1 MTLTRPIV
9 AILLPLLIFIS
20 SCGRLIIRFF
30 LTASAVL
37 LVACSDGPV
46 TGPIQGQR
54 YPTTYARL
62 SSDSLATLD
71 SLFSQANPRI
81 CSGLNEFGFT
91 ALVEGGSFCIQG
103 TRSGVGEDAQIEH
116 LIDNAKVILAQNAQ
130 FTGVR
135 EASSL
140 SLAFWTPIR
149 NLQGDILDIRVRFEP
164 QVYQG
169 LQFQFADI
177 QLMIDSVG
185 ILSISGNHFPDIY
198 VPNPVVLPS
207 VAQRTLEGRVLIW
220 YDFGGSPI
228 EYRVSEVSF
237 CQDTLI
243 DGSALEPMKVILPHE
258 TERGIELRVAWRF
271 NVGCDLFHFSAWWMY
286 VDIVTGELLFTV
298 QLFVT

>member
-1 MTLTRPIV
+1 M
-9 AILLPLLIFIS
+9 IF
-20 SCGRLIIRFF
+20 CGRLIIRIF
-30 LTASAVL
+30 LTASSVL

-46 TGPIQGQR
+46 TGPIQDQP

-91 ALVEGGSFCIQG
+91 ALVESSSFCTQG
-103 TRSGVGEDAQIEH
+103 TSGVGEDAQIEH
-116 LIDNAKVILAQNAQ
+116 LIDKAKVILAQNTR

-135 EASSL
+135 EPSSL
-140 SLAFWTPIR
+140 SLAFSTSIR
-149 NLQGDILDIRVRFEP
+149 NLQGNIIAIKVRFEP
-164 QVYQG
+164 QVYQD

-185 ILSISGNHFPDIY
+185 ILSIFGNHFPDIY
-198 VPNPVVLPS
+198 VPKPVVFPS
-207 VAQRTLEGRVLIW
+207 VAQQTLEGRVLTW
-220 YDFGGSPI
+220 YDFGGLPV
-228 EYRVSEVSF
+228 EYRVSEASF

-243 DGSALEPMKVILPHE
+243 DGLPIGPMKVILPHE

-271 NVGCDLFHFSAWWMY
+271 DVGCDLFHFTSWWMY

-298 QLFVT
+298 QLFES